1 MAQKCFTAWRL
12 FISYIY
18 FCCADVCARVS
29 PGVYVPHPGL
39 HGLCCHIARV
49 SLQMQPECLYAGRC
63 PPRDVNGISSSTCY
77 FISTLRLRWDNSLG
91 QRGRW
96 EWSRATCF
104 LFFFLAVGFQLGK
117 QVVILK
123 WPANHRLLGNFSASA
138 HPKIHNC
145 ILCLIDISLAKRN
158 RITDIYWNL
167 LKLY

>member
-1 MAQKCFTAWRL
+1 MALTDSGPIPYHCLLLCMAQNCFTAWRL

-49 SLQMQPECLYAGRC
+49 SLQVQPECLYAGGC

-104 LFFFLAVGFQLGK
+104 LFFLAVGFQLGK
-117 QVVILK
+117 QVK
-123 WPANHRLLGNFSASA
+123 WLSSNDQQTIDFWETFLLL
-138 HPKIHNC
+138 HIQKY
-145 ILCLIDISLAKRN
+145 
-158 RITDIYWNL
+158 ITAFYVWL
-167 LKLY
+167 T